1 MAEKLWFKIG
11 EAAEAVGATP
21 SEIRYWEK
29 KIPEIR
35 PRRST
40 GNLRYFHKDDLP
52 KLIAVNKWIK
62 SGFSA
67 ADCQEL
73 LLKGCVEHDLG
84 MGTTAGNGAGSETV
98 QDLHNDVSPTDMAT
112 AVSHTHAETHG
123 PRFALVGN
131 EAHHH
136 DHHHEANAMPEPA
149 PLPWLESVID
159 ALKEVISR
167 LEKPVP

>member
-35 PRRST
+35 PRRSK

-52 KLIAVNKWIK
+52 KLMAVNKWIK

-84 MGTTAGNGAGSETV
+84 MGTTAGNGVESETV
-98 QDLHNDVSPTDMAT
+98 QDERDDGWSTDMST
-112 AVSHTHAETHG
+112 TDTHTHTDAHG
-123 PRFALVGN
+123 QRFALVGN
-131 EAHHH
+131 ETRHH
-136 DHHHEANAMPEPA
+136 DHHHEAKAIPEPA

-159 ALKEVISR
+159 ALKEVVSR